1 MAQKKEEIRKR
12 NLCLG
17 REAYAES
24 APLLRAISPHPV
36 PAVMRGKEAR
46 NEKRNIRKE
55 SPRNVVDLNLP
66 LKRPV
71 NFVQ

>member
-1 MAQKKEEIRKR
+1 MAQKKKEIRKR

-17 REAYAES
+17 TEAYAES
-24 APLLRAISPHPV
+24 VPLLRAIPPHPV
-36 PAVMRGKEAR
+36 PAAMRGNEAR

-55 SPRNVVDLNLP
+55 SSRNVVDPNLP